1 MASKDFFLSPD
12 EAQTLGNINYM
23 RKSIKVRHTFPKNLT
38 NPNGLETV
46 KEVSSL
52 DEQSINPVQES
63 RQESSFASS
72 TFQENTISQVK
83 SVPSS
88 NNMNM
93 FRNMARTIRK
103 R

>member
-12 EAQTLGNINYM
+12 DAQTLGNINFM
-23 RKSIKVRHTFPKNLT
+23 RKSVKVRHTFPKNLT
-38 NPNGLETV
+38 NPNGLEMV

-52 DEQSINPVQES
+52 DEKSVNPLQES
-63 RQESSFASS
+63 RQESSFTSS
-72 TFQENTISQVK
+72 TFQETASTEVK

-93 FRNMARTIRK
+93 FRNMARSIRK

>member
-12 EAQTLGNINYM
+12 DAQTLGNINFM
-23 RKSIKVRHTFPKNLT
+23 RKSVKVRHTFPKNLT

-52 DEQSINPVQES
+52 DEKSVNPLQES
-63 RQESSFASS
+63 RQESSFTSS
-72 TFQENTISQVK
+72 TFQETASTEVK

-93 FRNMARTIRK
+93 FRNMARSIRK

>member
-12 EAQTLGNINYM
+12 DAQTLGNINFM
-23 RKSIKVRHTFPKNLT
+23 RKSVKVRHTFPKNLT
-38 NPNGLETV
+38 NPNGLEIV

-52 DEQSINPVQES
+52 DEKSMNSLQET
-63 RQESSFASS
+63 RQESSFTSS
-72 TFQENTISQVK
+72 TFQTTTSTEVK

-93 FRNMARTIRK
+93 FRNMARNIRK

>member
-12 EAQTLGNINYM
+12 DAQTLGNINFM
-23 RKSIKVRHTFPKNLT
+23 RKSVKVRRTFPKNLT

-52 DEQSINPVQES
+52 DEKSMNPLQES
-63 RQESSFASS
+63 RQESSFTSS
-72 TFQENTISQVK
+72 TSQETTSTEVK

-93 FRNMARTIRK
+93 FRNMARSIRK
-103 R
+103 K